1 MKQGNDL
8 SNFTLFQ
15 WQSWVEKYREFINP
29 NYLDDKSAANEIS
42 STKLQSLPHCSSTE
56 TESLGTSEHWNVL
69 WESHIQEQYVH
80 YLFIFSISYSYFL
93 LVLYSSMRCL
103 IYRYDLL
110 EWHIV
115 SKLTNDRKDLI
126 SLLNSIF

>member
-1 MKQGNDL
+1 MKEGNDL

-56 TESLGTSEHWNVL
+56 TESLGTLDHWNVL

-80 YLFIFSISYSYFL
+80 YFFISISSF
-93 LVLYSSMRCL
+93 
-103 IYRYDLL
+103 
-110 EWHIV
+110 
-115 SKLTNDRKDLI
+115 
-126 SLLNSIF
+126 